1 MRHLS
6 RFCAALALAC
16 AFTLPAV
23 AGEIH
28 AGIAP
33 PPPPP
38 PPSSS
43 VEGEISAGLTELI
56 LSVVETVI
64 SLR

>member
-1 MRHLS
+1 MKQLC

-16 AFTLPAV
+16 AFTLPAL
-23 AGEIH
+23 ANDGEMH

-38 PPSSS
+38 SST
-43 VEGEISAGLTELI
+43 VEGEMSAGLADLL